1 MSIVF
6 TKEEKTQLRQTLNV
20 VVEDLRALYNTA
32 DLKTIKTEFSVY
44 ENENRNT
51 YTLVIDKKEM
61 YLKLHYSDWYMN
73 LDKISQSGKQKICRI
88 TDYNLVY
95 LFLQKYEM
103 VRKEV
108 SNTATNSQIDK
119 KMGMK
124 KIQSIYNKYT
134 KEAIVEVEMPETVN
148 KSSIEIS
155 SEDGKNIGK
164 VTVGPVSFK
173 IITSENVNLIGR
185 NQRQKTLKK

>member
-1 MSIVF
+1 MSIAF

-44 ENENRNT
+44 ENESRNT

-73 LDKISQSGKQKICRI
+73 LDKISQSGKQKTCRI